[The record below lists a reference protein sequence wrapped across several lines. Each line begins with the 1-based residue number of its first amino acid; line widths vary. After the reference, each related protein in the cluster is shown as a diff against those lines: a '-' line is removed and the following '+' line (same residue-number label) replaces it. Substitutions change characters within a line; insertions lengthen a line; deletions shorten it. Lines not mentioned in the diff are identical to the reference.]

1 MADKKVTALSDIGT
15 TIASADLLHVID
27 DVAGTPVNKKM
38 EIGKLFQNIPSTV
51 ALGGTPQNVT
61 GSTDVNATTSV
72 TTLTL
77 GGVGGDVTGAMANGT
92 NDGQLKIITVVTAH
106 TTHKYTLTPTS
117 TNFNGFNSIT
127 FGKLGDSVLLI
138 WANSKW
144 NIIGRQGATETP
156 DALTAAGAVSLT
168 SPVTFV
174 SSSGAAYDI
183 TLGHGIEGQ
192 MKTITMTAHGGS
204 SYHVELSKANGNLGT
219 SVGNKIQW
227 NTAGDSATLVYTGS
241 VWELASTP
249 TASVT

>member
-1 MADKKVTALSDIGT
+1 
-15 TIASADLLHVID
+15 
-27 DVAGTPVNKKM
+27 
-38 EIGKLFQNIPSTV
+38 
-51 ALGGTPQNVT
+51 
-61 GSTDVNATTSV
+61 
-72 TTLTL
+72 
-77 GGVGGDVTGAMANGT
+77 MANGT

-117 TNFNGFNSIT
+117 TNFNGFSSIT

-138 WANSKW
+138 WSNSKW

-168 SPVTFV
+168 SPVSFV
-174 SSSGAAYDI
+174 STSNAGYEI

-204 SYHVELSKANGNLGT
+204 TYHVNLLKAGGNLGT
-219 SVGNKIQW
+219 SVSTKIEF

-241 VWELASTP
+241 AWELAYNPNCNSNVG
-249 TASVT
+249 SKLW